1 MFHGGTSFGF
11 TAGSNGD
18 ENSFS
23 PCPTSYDYD
32 APVSEAG
39 DPTPK
44 YFAMR
49 KVIGKVLLELILA
62 RAFQSINQGWPGGF
76 SEIPLSFEIWQK
88 ILPRF

>member
-11 TAGSNGD
+11 TAGSSIDNKT
-18 ENSFS
+18 FW

-32 APVSEAG
+32 APISEEG

-49 KVIGKVLLELILA
+49 KVIGKVL
-62 RAFQSINQGWPGGF
+62 F
-76 SEIPLSFEIWQK
+76 K
-88 ILPRF
+88 